1 MLSRFNFFLIRNRRF
16 FSGGGGGAEA
26 DYFQQLKLDF
36 FTDKVKVYFFV
47 IQLPTIAIRPYTLV

>member
-1 MLSRFNFFLIRNRRF
+1 MGQKHKGVRGR
-16 FSGGGGGAEA
+16 GA
-26 DYFQQLKLDF
+26 DYFQQIKLDF